1 MCTAEACCATPLLRD
16 EDVLRDA
23 TIGEVS
29 PAVFSE
35 SARSARRLYKATVQ
49 RNRECSSVRLEQ
61 SLVGVS
67 VGMEQESIVS
77 QREF

>member
-1 MCTAEACCATPLLRD
+1 
-16 EDVLRDA
+16 VLRDA

-29 PAVFSE
+29 PAVFSSG

-49 RNRECSSVRLEQ
+49 RNSECVRLEQ
-61 SLVGVS
+61 SLVRVS

-77 QREF
+77 QREI